1 MAQALIII
9 GAVALDWG
17 LAWLVW
23 RALVRV
29 LGDGVSERM
38 SPRVSAVMPWVLF
51 QVFLVAGLIAT
62 GALARSTISAILLTA
77 IPVAIFAAFFA
88 LPVALFRARG
98 GSAIDLRICLDHT
111 FATAA
116 VWLVAFMMGVAI

>member
-1 MAQALIII
+1 MPQLLIIV

-23 RALVRV
+23 RGLVRV
-29 LGDGVSERM
+29 LGDRVST
-38 SPRVSAVMPWVLF
+38 RVSAVMPWVLF
-51 QVFLVAGLIAT
+51 QVFVVVGLIAT
-62 GALARSTISAILLTA
+62 GALARSTVSAILLTA
-77 IPVAIFAAFFA
+77 IPLAIFAAFFA

-116 VWLVAFMMGVAI
+116 VWVVAFMMGVVL